1 MSEKLSKNALNRK
14 AFVAGFFF
22 VLVQILV
29 RGISFLTTPIYT
41 RLVSTAQY
49 GEIRIYESWLLIA
62 VPVMSLC
69 LYRSVLKAYFEFE
82 GHFDDFVSSV
92 HFLASLSTLVMFG
105 CITVFCRKWF
115 MDFTGMNTIMFIYML
130 LFVLG
135 CTGLYFFQNKELQ
148 LLRYQKSTLVTSIT
162 MLSATALSILLLY
175 IGNKTDHKNEL
186 VVLRIIGFYTPQI
199 IGGIVVIT
207 IMWRAGKK
215 LVNKT
220 YWIYALKY
228 SVPLIPEVLS
238 IQIMNQADK
247 IMIQK
252 MVNDHFAGI
261 FALGTTISFIIWILE
276 DAVWNAWR
284 PWLFEKIDRDEI
296 GDIEK
301 PWLNVALIFSFLSWG
316 LVAVAPEA
324 IHILGGKK
332 YRAAIYLVA
341 PMVTGTLFRFFSY
354 GFSAVLSFQNKTQYV
369 AAGTVGVMFVNVGL
383 NWVFIKNFGYQ
394 AAAYTT
400 AASYLLLLVVQ
411 GILERKVT
419 GKTIVSIPKMV
430 LISLV
435 TFGINVAS
443 MLLYDL
449 KWYFRYAVI
458 VLITGAAFVILMPMI
473 KQLLKQM
480 KKKPK
485 KEEN

>member
-1 MSEKLSKNALNRK
+1 MNEKMSKNALNRK

-41 RLVSTAQY
+41 RLVSTSQY

-82 GHFDDFVSSV
+82 GHFDEYVSAT
-92 HFLASLSTLVMFG
+92 HFLSTLSTLIMFS
-105 CITVFCRKWF
+105 CITIFCRKWF
-115 MDFTGMNTIMFIYML
+115 MDFTGMNTLMYIYLL

-148 LLRYQKSTLVTSIT
+148 LHRYQKSTLVTSIT
-162 MLSATALSILLLY
+162 MLSATGLSILLLY
-175 IGNKTDHKNEL
+175 IGNKTDHKDDL
-186 VVLRIIGFYTPQI
+186 VILRVIGFYTPQI
-199 IGGIVVIT
+199 IGGAVVIML
-207 IMWRAGKK
+207 MWRAGRNLINKK
-215 LVNKT
+215 

-228 SVPLIPEVLS
+228 SIPLIPEVLS

-252 MVNDHFAGI
+252 MVSDHFAGI
-261 FALGTTISFIIWILE
+261 FALGTTISFIIFILE

-296 GDIEK
+296 KDIEK

-324 IHILGGKK
+324 IRILGGKK
-332 YRAAIYLVA
+332 YADAVWLVA

-383 NWVFIKNFGYQ
+383 NWVCIKYFGYQ

-400 AASYLLLLVVQ
+400 AASYLLLLIVQ
-411 GILERKVT
+411 GILEKHVT
-419 GKTIVSIPKMV
+419 GKTIISIPKMV
-430 LISLV
+430 IVSLI
-435 TFGINVAS
+435 TFGINVLS
-443 MLLYDL
+443 MFLYKLD
-449 KWYFRYAVI
+449 WYMRYAVI
-458 VLITGAAFVILMPMI
+458 LAVAAVAFVTLMPMM
-473 KQLLKQM
+473 KQLLKQL

-485 KEEN
+485 KEGK